1 MREYERIKTPFYSV
15 DMRKFFD
22 NCTDVMKAFSNAW
35 GENVLFGYS
44 VKTNHD
50 SVLICYANENLNW
63 LIETVS
69 DSEYEYCNGLGIK
82 KEDMIYNGPYKGEE
96 LQEAVAGG
104 SYINLDNYD
113 EVVRYCALSEKDTD
127 RVGVRINFDLENE
140 CPMETTAGKSVSRFG
155 IDCNSEE
162 FEAVLKRLE
171 QSGIYKIGL
180 HMHMST
186 KTRSLKVFESIA
198 KQVVVLQERYSLSL
212 SYIDIGGGFFGGQRV
227 QGKPSMDEYADT
239 ICSILKKRINPK
251 ETKLII
257 EPGASVL
264 ATCVSY
270 ITKVVNVRDIRG
282 SRIVTLDGSALH
294 INPFLVSRNQ
304 PYEIIEKLE
313 NTNKIKEQIVVGC
326 TCMENDRFITA
337 KNEEELKC
345 GDILSFKNAGA
356 YTMAFNS
363 DFIICPP
370 EVVYK
375 RTD

>member
-15 DMRKFFD
+15 DMNKFFE
-22 NCTDVMKAFSNAW
+22 NCTEVMKAFSSAW
-35 GENVLFGYS
+35 GENVLYGYS

-50 SVLICYANENLNW
+50 SVLISYANEKLNW

-69 DSEYEYCNGLGIK
+69 DSEFEYCGGLGVK
-82 KEDMIYNGPYKGEE
+82 TDNMIYNGPYKGEKM
-96 LQEAVAGG
+96 QEAVTGG

-113 EVVRYCALSEKDTD
+113 EVVRYCALGEKNTD
-127 RVGVRINFDLENE
+127 RVGVRVNFDLENK

-162 FEAVLKRLE
+162 FEAVLKMLE
-171 QSGIYKIGL
+171 QSGVYKIGL

-186 KTRSLKVFESIA
+186 KTRSLKVFEAIA
-198 KQVVVLQERYSLSL
+198 KQVVALTERHSLSL
-212 SYIDIGGGFFGGQRV
+212 SYIDIGGGFFGGQYV
-227 QGKPSMDEYADT
+227 QGKPSMDEYADI
-239 ICSILKKRINPK
+239 ICSILKKRFNSK

-282 SRIVTLDGSALH
+282 SRVVTLDGSVLH
-294 INPFLVSRNQ
+294 INPFMVSRNQ
-304 PYEIIEKLE
+304 PYKIIEKLE
-313 NTNKIKEQIVVGC
+313 NTNKIREQIIVGC

-345 GDILSFKNAGA
+345 GDILSFQNAGA

-363 DFIICPP
+363 YFIVRPP

-375 RTD
+375 RID